1 MPGAVQGR
9 GSGLGSG
16 LGCVGQRLRAGLGA
30 GLHLGPG
37 PEQRL
42 PRHQMGR
49 SSGRGQASLC
59 PWHRVTSCRTSPVG
73 HRVALGAPGLSPA
86 FQSLGPAGN
95 NSLWPLPFPSLAPCT
110 RHVLGPS
117 VLSPLCLVWPCPCG
131 QLPEGDSSLVWSMFC
146 LSDLWRIRVR
156 PEASPVCC
164 PGLLHQ

>member
-1 MPGAVQGR
+1 MGASVPGAVQGR

-16 LGCVGQRLRAGLGA
+16 LGSASALVLCRGCLGIRWDAPVAEARPPSVLGTVLPAAAQALLATEWLWAPRACPQHFSLWA
-30 GLHLGPG
+30 L
-37 PEQRL
+37 
-42 PRHQMGR
+42 
-49 SSGRGQASLC
+49 QA
-59 PWHRVTSCRTSPVG
+59 TT
-73 HRVALGAPGLSPA
+73 
-86 FQSLGPAGN
+86 
-95 NSLWPLPFPSLAPCT
+95 LWPLPFPSLAPCT

-131 QLPEGDSSLVWSMFC
+131 QLPEGDSSLVWSTFC